1 MEFTYLG
8 RKSINWYMKEN
19 SCFACAKPLAQLC
32 QAVGTAMPSLWHKR
46 ANTVAQAWHSINEF
60 KTYLV
65 IWKKEYAIG
74 IDLGGTSVKYAL
86 IDNNGV
92 FHFQGKLPS
101 NADVSAEAVIGQ
113 LVKAVNEVKTFAEAK
128 EYTIAGIGIGT
139 PGIVDC
145 TNRIVLGGA
154 ENIQGWENLKLADRM
169 EKETGLPTQLGN
181 DANLMGL
188 GETMYGAGNGATH
201 VVFLTV
207 GTGIGGAVI
216 IDGKLFNGY
225 ANRGTELGHVP
236 LIANGEPCACG
247 SIGCLEHYASTAA
260 LVRRFSKRIA
270 EAGISY
276 PNEEING
283 ELIVRLYK
291 QGDKIAAESLNEHCD
306 FLGHGIAGFINIF
319 SPQRVVIGGGLSEAG
334 DFYIQKVSEKAL
346 RYAIPDCAVNTEIMA
361 ASLGNKAGSIGA
373 ASLFLN
379 RKPN

>member
-1 MEFTYLG
+1 
-8 RKSINWYMKEN
+8 
-19 SCFACAKPLAQLC
+19 
-32 QAVGTAMPSLWHKR
+32 
-46 ANTVAQAWHSINEF
+46 
-60 KTYLV
+60 
-65 IWKKEYAIG
+65 
-74 IDLGGTSVKYAL
+74 
-86 IDNNGV
+86 
-92 FHFQGKLPS
+92 
-101 NADVSAEAVIGQ
+101 
-113 LVKAVNEVKTFAEAK
+113 
-128 EYTIAGIGIGT
+128 
-139 PGIVDC
+139 
-145 TNRIVLGGA
+145 
-154 ENIQGWENLKLADRM
+154 M

-216 IDGKLFNGY
+216 ID
-225 ANRGTELGHVP
+225 LGHVP

>member
-1 MEFTYLG
+1 
-8 RKSINWYMKEN
+8 MK
-19 SCFACAKPLAQLC
+19 K
-32 QAVGTAMPSLWHKR
+32 
-46 ANTVAQAWHSINEF
+46 
-60 KTYLV
+60 
-65 IWKKEYAIG
+65 YAIG

-86 IDNNGV
+86 IDNEGV

-101 NADVSAEAVIGQ
+101 KADVSAEAVIGQ
-113 LVKAVNEVKTFAEAK
+113 LVTACKEAMASALQLGVAVE
-128 EYTIAGIGIGT
+128 GIGIGT
-139 PGIVDC
+139 PGIVDE

-154 ENIQGWENLKLADRM
+154 ENIKGWENLNLADRI
-169 EKETGLPTQLGN
+169 EAETGLPVQMGN

-207 GTGIGGAVI
+207 GTGIGGAVV

-283 ELIVRLYK
+283 ELIVRLYQ
-291 QGDKIAAESLNEHCD
+291 QGDKIATESLEEHCD